1 MDHFVAV
8 IRQGFYFD
16 LHCILVAREV
26 VLSTITDPAQNGGL
40 HLHQTQLLGELAGEH
55 LFDEADLLLAAN
67 VVLFHAEFLFQTPL
81 DVVIL
86 QRIAN

>member
-1 MDHFVAV
+1 MNHFVAV
-8 IRQGFYFD
+8 LRQGFHFD
-16 LHCILVAREV
+16 LHCILMAREV
-26 VLSTITDPAQNGGL
+26 VLSAITDPAQNGGL

-86 QRIAN
+86 QRNAN